1 VAPQI
6 PIKVLLIDDDEEDY
20 IITRDLLSDM
30 PGNHFTVDWA
40 GSFEAGLNRLLLNQ
54 HDVCLVDYRLGP
66 RSGIELL
73 RAATER
79 GCQAPVILLT
89 GAGEHVVD
97 VEAMQ
102 AGAADYL
109 VKAQLR
115 ADALERSIRYAM
127 ERRRAAAAAAAEQG
141 RLASFGAEVGR
152 VLTHGNSL
160 DALLQACT
168 ESMVRYLNAGMAQLD
183 TFDSEKK
190 ILETRAISGPL
201 ASGMVSPAFAPTVR
215 MDFDELARGK
225 ALLLKKVELEAR
237 NSQADWIRREG
248 ISSYAA
254 FPLVVEDRL
263 VGLMS
268 LYARHQLGGEVLQ
281 EMGSVA
287 NGIALCIERKRSEE
301 ALDLSE
307 VKYKSVV
314 ESIKEVIFQL
324 DAFGNWAFLNPAWT
338 AVTGF
343 EVQRTLGSSILD
355 YISPEDRGQIRQS
368 VLNLIEKKTDFCRQ
382 EARLCTRDGRIRWV
396 EFYAQATFDKRREV
410 NGVSGTLADIT
421 DRKAAELQIQKLA
434 AFPKRNPNP
443 VLEFDTDGVMTY
455 ANDAAYEM
463 ARAFNREDLLSILP
477 PHPDQI
483 VRGCFAAGQKVLGQE
498 VVIDRNILSWSFF
511 PIAGSHVV
519 HCYGADV
526 TEFQNLE
533 AQLRHSQKLDSI
545 GQLAAGVA
553 HDFNNILTVIQGYT
567 ETLLMGFP
575 ENPRISPALKQIS
588 MAAQRAAGLT
598 RHLLT
603 FSRKQVVQLKVLDLN
618 LILRN
623 LSAILSRLVGED
635 VAIESSYAAGLP
647 CIEADSGMVEQI
659 VMNLAV
665 NARDAMPKGGRLLIT
680 TSLST
685 IGPDHSRIHA
695 DARPGEFV
703 CLTMNDSGCGMDR
716 ATLGRIFEPF
726 FTTKE
731 VGKGTGL
738 GLATV
743 YGIVKQHKGWIE
755 VASEIG
761 RGSTFRIYIPAIPNA
776 CAMVTDAR
784 PPAGT
789 SVGRQ
794 ESILLVEDELVL
806 REFVSEVLRQNNYN
820 VITAGSGV
828 EALEVWKQH
837 PDGFDLL
844 LTDMVMPQGMSG
856 LDLARELNK
865 RQPELKVIF
874 SSGYSAEIVG
884 DGFKPEEVWFLPKP
898 YQPMQLTEIVRQR
911 LDAHASS
918 AAPGM
923 ATRTRSNGC
932 VGR

>member
-1 VAPQI
+1 MSHQV
-6 PIKVLLIDDDEEDY
+6 PIKILLIDDDEEDF

-30 PGNHFTVDWA
+30 AGHRFDVDWA
-40 GSFEAGLNRLLLNQ
+40 SSFDDGLQRMLLNQ

-66 RSGIELL
+66 KTGIDLL
-73 RAATER
+73 KAALER
-79 GCQAPVILLT
+79 GCQSPIILLT

-97 VEAMQ
+97 VQAMQ

-109 VKAQLR
+109 VKSQLR

-127 ERRRAAAAAAAEQG
+127 ERRRAAAAAATEQG
-141 RLASFGAEVGR
+141 RLAAFGAEVGR
-152 VLTHGNSL
+152 VLTHGDSL
-160 DALLQACT
+160 DALLGACT
-168 ESMVRYLNAGMAQLD
+168 DAMVRYLNADMAQLD
-183 TFDSEKK
+183 TFDPQRH
-190 ILETRAISGPL
+190 LLFTRAVSGPV
-201 ASGMVSPAFAPTVR
+201 AVGIVSAAFAPAIR
-215 MDFDELARGK
+215 LDLPELARGTPV
-225 ALLLKKVELEAR
+225 LLKQPELSER
-237 NSQADWIRREG
+237 ISQPEWIRREG
-248 ISSYAA
+248 IVSYAG

-268 LYARHQLGGEVLQ
+268 LYARYTLTGQVIQ
-281 EMGSVA
+281 EMASVA

-307 VKYKSVV
+307 IKYKTVV
-314 ESIKEVIFQL
+314 ENIKEVIFQL

-338 AVTGF
+338 SVTGF
-343 EVQRTLGSSILD
+343 EIKPTLGSSILD

-368 VLNLIEKKTDFCRQ
+368 VLKLIERRTEFCRQ
-382 EARLCTRDGRIRWV
+382 EVRLCTREGHIRWV
-396 EFYAQATFDKRREV
+396 ELYAESTLDKHGEV
-410 NGVSGTLADIT
+410 CGISGSLADIT
-421 DRKAAELQIQKLA
+421 DRKAAEVQIQKLA
-434 AFPKRNPNP
+434 AFPKLNPNP
-443 VLEFDTDGVMTY
+443 VLEFSVEGVMTY

-463 ARAFNREDLLSILP
+463 AKSFNRQELLSILP
-477 PHPDQI
+477 PRPDLI
-483 VRGCFAAGQKVLGQE
+483 VLGCLAAGQKVLGQE
-498 VVIDRNILSWSFF
+498 ITIDRRILSWSFF
-511 PIAGSHVV
+511 PIAGSQVV

-567 ETLLMGFP
+567 ETLLMAFP
-575 ENPRISPALKQIS
+575 EDPRISPALKQVS
-588 MAAQRAAGLT
+588 LAAQRAAGLT

-618 LILRN
+618 SVLRN

-635 VAIESSYAAGLP
+635 IALESSYAESLP

-659 VMNLAV
+659 VMNIAV
-665 NARDAMPKGGRLLIT
+665 NARDAMPRGGRLLIS
-680 TSLST
+680 TSLSR
-685 IGPDHSRIHA
+685 IGPDHARVHA
-695 DARPGEFV
+695 DARAGEFV

-716 ATLGRIFEPF
+716 ATLNRIFEPF

-755 VASEIG
+755 VASEPG
-761 RGSTFRIYIPAIPNA
+761 RGATFKIYIPAIANA
-776 CAMVTDAR
+776 SVV
-784 PPAGT
+784 PAEPRSAPGD
-789 SVGRQ
+789 SKGHQ
-794 ESILLVEDELVL
+794 ESILLVEDEMVL
-806 REFVSEVLRQNNYN
+806 REFISEVLRQNNYK

-828 EALEVWKQH
+828 EALQVWDQH

-884 DGFKPEEVWFLPKP
+884 DGFKPEESWFLPKP
-898 YQPMQLTEIVRQR
+898 YQPAQLTEIVRQR
-911 LDAHASS
+911 LDARGNS
-918 AAPGM
+918 AAPGFVS
-923 ATRTRSNGC
+923 RSNGN
-932 VGR
+932 GWNGK